1 MKRLTYIYLLIPLYT
16 ALSFIGTAQRLLGA
30 YGALVLGGVLCLAVW
45 AIVWLR
51 LYRSAKIRPEFAV
64 LSVLPALSYLILN
77 AVGEETCAAFFSPA
91 WQNIYFLEWVASA
104 IILILSL
111 RRDRYDGEPR
121 KWTQDATLHLT
132 GIFIIL
138 YAVWMWSSTAARLF
152 TINN

>member
-16 ALSFIGTAQRLLGA
+16 VLSFIGTARHLLGS
-30 YGALVLGGVLCLAVW
+30 YGALVSGGVLCLAVW

-51 LYRSAKIRPEFAV
+51 LYGSGKFRPEFAV
-64 LSVLPALSYLILN
+64 LSVLPTLSYLILN
-77 AVGEETCAAFFSPA
+77 AVGEEMRAAFFSPA

-132 GIFIIL
+132 GVFIIFHT
-138 YAVWMWSSTAARLF
+138 VWMWSSTAARLF
-152 TINN
+152 TTNN